1 MDTHSASTDSADTG
15 RPLLISSVDVFDGT
29 GGPLLHDRTVL
40 VEGDRISWVRP
51 AGEAPEVPG
60 ARVVD
65 GAGRTLLP
73 GLFNNHVHLGADVSE
88 SARSGDTLGG
98 SVVASTVY
106 ATNNLRET
114 IATGVT
120 SVRDCGSVEGFAIE
134 VRDLVER
141 GVIPGPR
148 VAAAGRVIT
157 MTGGHG
163 HFIGRQADG
172 PWGIAAATRAE
183 LKCGADFIKIM
194 STGGVLTKGV
204 SPLQTALHVEELAA
218 AVAEAHNAGKR
229 ITSHAIGGQ
238 GVKNAILAGLDSIE
252 HACFMDDEA
261 IQMALDRGTI
271 IVPTLIA
278 VRRIAD
284 NGDTLPAWM
293 YDKVMLEAEASERS
307 FRAAVAAGVTIACG
321 TDAGTPYNAHSEL
334 PGELELMVE
343 FGMTPV
349 QALVSATSVGAVNFD
364 VAGERGTVA
373 DGLAADLLL
382 VDGDPTRSVSAVRDV
397 VLVLK
402 GGQVA
407 HGALDAVGAAPVGA
421 PG

>member
-1 MDTHSASTDSADTG
+1 VTSQS
-15 RPLLISSVDVFDGT
+15 PLLISSVAVFDGT
-29 GGPLLHDRTVL
+29 GGPLLPEHSVL
-40 VEGDRISWVRP
+40 VEGDRISWVGP
-51 AGEAPEVPG
+51 AAQAPEVLG

-65 GAGRTLLP
+65 GTGRTLLP
-73 GLFNNHVHLGADVSE
+73 GLMNNHVHLGADVAE
-88 SARSGDTLGG
+88 SARSGDTLAG
-98 SVVASTVY
+98 SVVEATVH

-148 VAAAGRVIT
+148 VQAAGRVIT

-261 IQMALDRGTI
+261 IQLALDRGTI

-284 NGDTLPAWM
+284 NGDSLPAWM
-293 YDKVMLEAEASERS
+293 YEKVMLEAEASERS

-321 TDAGTPYNAHSEL
+321 TDAGTPYNPHGEL

-349 QALVSATSVGAVNFD
+349 QALVAATSTSAVNFD
-364 VAGERGTVA
+364 LADELGTVA
-373 DGLAADLLL
+373 EGRLADLLL
-382 VDGDPTRSVSAVRDV
+382 VEGDPTTSISAVRDV

-402 GGQVA
+402 GGAVA
-407 HGALDAVGAAPVGA
+407 HGALDPVGAAG
-421 PG
+421 

>member
-1 MDTHSASTDSADTG
+1 VTSQS
-15 RPLLISSVDVFDGT
+15 PLLISSVAVFDGT
-29 GGPLLHDRTVL
+29 GGPLLPEHSVL
-40 VEGDRISWVRP
+40 VEGDRISWVGP
-51 AGEAPEVPG
+51 AAQAPEVPG

-65 GAGRTLLP
+65 GTGRTLLP
-73 GLFNNHVHLGADVSE
+73 GLMNNHVHLGADVAE
-88 SARSGDTLGG
+88 SARSGDTLAG
-98 SVVASTVY
+98 SVVEATVH

-148 VAAAGRVIT
+148 VQAAGRVIT

-261 IQMALDRGTI
+261 IQLALDRGTI

-284 NGDTLPAWM
+284 NGDSLPAWM
-293 YDKVMLEAEASERS
+293 YEKVMLEAEASERS

-321 TDAGTPYNAHSEL
+321 TDAGTPYNPHGEL

-349 QALVSATSVGAVNFD
+349 QALVAASSTSAVNFD
-364 VAGERGTVA
+364 LADELGTVA
-373 DGLAADLLL
+373 EGRLADLLL
-382 VDGDPTRSVSAVRDV
+382 VEGDPTTSISAVRDV

-402 GGQVA
+402 GGAVA
-407 HGALDAVGAAPVGA
+407 HGALDAVGAAG
-421 PG
+421 

>member
-1 MDTHSASTDSADTG
+1 VTTES
-15 RPLLISSVDVFDGT
+15 PLLITSVDVFDGT
-29 GGPLLHDRTVL
+29 GGPVLPDQSVL

-51 AGEAPEVPG
+51 SGQAPEVPG
-60 ARVVD
+60 ARMVD
-65 GAGRTLLP
+65 GTGRTLLP
-73 GLFNNHVHLGADVSE
+73 GLLNNHVHLGSDVSE
-88 SARSGDTLGG
+88 SARSGDTLAG
-98 SVVASTVY
+98 SVVASTVH

-114 IATGVT
+114 LPTGVT

-134 VRDLVER
+134 LRDLVER
-141 GVIPGPR
+141 GVVPGPR
-148 VAAAGRVIT
+148 VLAAGRVIT

-172 PWGIAAATRAE
+172 PWGIAAAVRAE
-183 LKCGADFIKIM
+183 LKEGADFIKIM

-261 IQMALDRGTI
+261 IQLALDRDTI

-284 NGDTLPAWM
+284 NGDSLPAWM
-293 YDKVMLEAEASERS
+293 YEKVMLEAEASERS

-321 TDAGTPYNAHSEL
+321 TDAGTPYNPHSEL

-343 FGMTPV
+343 FGMDPV
-349 QALVSATSVGAVNFD
+349 QALVAATSVNAVNFG
-364 VAGERGTVA
+364 VADELGTVA
-373 DGLAADLLL
+373 EGKLADLLL
-382 VDGDPTRSVSAVRDV
+382 VEGDPTTDIAALTRVRAVVCRGRRVDP
-397 VLVLK
+397 
-402 GGQVA
+402 A
-407 HGALDAVGAAPVGA
+407 
-421 PG
+421 

>member
-1 MDTHSASTDSADTG
+1 VTTES
-15 RPLLISSVDVFDGT
+15 PLLITSVDVFDGT
-29 GGPLLHDRTVL
+29 GGPVLHDQSVL

-51 AGEAPEVPG
+51 AAQAPEVPG
-60 ARVVD
+60 ARMVD
-65 GAGRTLLP
+65 GTGRTLLP
-73 GLFNNHVHLGADVSE
+73 GLFNCHVHLGSDVSE
-88 SARSGDTLGG
+88 SARSGDTLAG

-114 IATGVT
+114 LPTGVT

-134 VRDLVER
+134 LRDLVER
-141 GVIPGPR
+141 GVVPGPR
-148 VAAAGRVIT
+148 VLAAGRVIT

-172 PWGIAAATRAE
+172 PWGIAAAVRAE
-183 LKCGADFIKIM
+183 LKEGADFIKIM

-261 IQMALDRGTI
+261 IQLALDRDTI

-284 NGDTLPAWM
+284 NGDSLPAWM
-293 YDKVMLEAEASERS
+293 YEKVMLEAEASERS

-343 FGMTPV
+343 FGMSPV
-349 QALVSATSVGAVNFD
+349 QALVSATSTGALNFGLAD
-364 VAGERGTVA
+364 ELGTVA
-373 DGLAADLLL
+373 DGKLADLLL
-382 VDGDPTRSVSAVRDV
+382 VDGDPTRDISAVRDV
-397 VLVLK
+397 VLVVKAGEL
-402 GGQVA
+402 V
-407 HGALDAVGAAPVGA
+407 HGVLDPVGAAG
-421 PG
+421 

>member
-1 MDTHSASTDSADTG
+1 MTTEFA
-15 RPLLISSVDVFDGT
+15 LLISSVAVFDGT
-29 GGPLLHDRTVL
+29 GGPLLHDRSVL
-40 VEGDRISWVRP
+40 VEGNRISWIRP
-51 AGEAPEVPG
+51 SDTAPDVPG
-60 ARVVD
+60 AQVVD
-65 GAGRTLLP
+65 GTGRTLLP
-73 GLFNNHVHLGADVSE
+73 GLMNNHVHLGSDVAE
-88 SARSGDTLGG
+88 SARSGDTLAT
-98 SVVASTVY
+98 SVVAATAH

-134 VRDLVER
+134 VRDLVEQ
-141 GVIPGPR
+141 GVLPGPR
-148 VAAAGRVIT
+148 VLAAGRVIT

-194 STGGVLTKGV
+194 ATGGVLTKGV

-261 IQMALDRGTI
+261 IELALERDTI

-284 NGDTLPAWM
+284 NGDSLPQWM
-293 YDKVMLEAEASERS
+293 YEKVLLEAEASERS
-307 FRAAVAAGVTIACG
+307 FRAALAAGVTIACG
-321 TDAGTPYNAHSEL
+321 TDAGTPYNPHGEL
-334 PGELELMVE
+334 PGELELMVA
-343 FGMTPV
+343 FGMTPA
-349 QALVSATSVGAVNFD
+349 QALTAATSTSAVNFGLAD
-364 VAGERGTVA
+364 ELGTVE
-373 DGLAADLLL
+373 DGKLADLLL
-382 VDGDPTRSVSAVRDV
+382 VDGDPTDTISAIRNV
-397 VLVLK
+397 VLVVK
-402 GGQVA
+402 GGQPA
-407 HGALDAVGAAPVGA
+407 HAALDPVGAAG
-421 PG
+421 

>member
-1 MDTHSASTDSADTG
+1 VTTEF
-15 RPLLISSVDVFDGT
+15 PLLISSVDVFDGT
-29 GGPLLHDRTVL
+29 GAPLLRDQNVL
-40 VEGDRISWVRP
+40 VEGNRISWVRP
-51 AGEAPEVPG
+51 AGQAPDVPG

-65 GAGRTLLP
+65 GAARTLLP
-73 GLFNNHVHLGADVSE
+73 GLMNNHVHLGSDVAE
-88 SARSGDTLGG
+88 SARSGDTLAG
-98 SVVASTVY
+98 SVVASTVH

-148 VAAAGRVIT
+148 IQAAGRVIT

-261 IQMALDRGTI
+261 IQLALDRGTI

-284 NGDTLPAWM
+284 NGDSLPAWM
-293 YDKVMLEAEASERS
+293 YEKVMLEAEASERS

-321 TDAGTPYNAHSEL
+321 TDAGTPYNPHGEL

-349 QALVSATSVGAVNFD
+349 QALVAATSTSAVNFGLAD
-364 VAGERGTVA
+364 ELGTVA
-373 DGLAADLLL
+373 EGRLADLLL
-382 VDGDPTRSVSAVRDV
+382 VEGDPTESISAVRNV
-397 VLVLK
+397 VLVLQ
-402 GGQVA
+402 GGEVA
-407 HGALDAVGAAPVGA
+407 HGALDLVGAAG
-421 PG
+421 

>member
-1 MDTHSASTDSADTG
+1 MPDRTQILITD
-15 RPLLISSVDVFDGT
+15 VDVFDGT
-29 GGPLLHDRTVL
+29 GAPVQRGQSVL
-40 VEGDRISWVRP
+40 VEGERISWTGPADQAPRP
-51 AGEAPEVPG
+51 EG

-65 GAGRTLLP
+65 GTGRTLLP
-73 GLFNNHVHLGADVSE
+73 GLMNNHTHLGSDVSG
-88 SARSGDTLGG
+88 AGQGDTLAA
-98 SVVASTVY
+98 SVVGATVH

-114 IATGVT
+114 LTTGVT

-134 VRDLVER
+134 VRDLVEQ

-148 VAAAGRVIT
+148 VQAAGRVIT

-172 PWGIAAATRAE
+172 PWGVAAATRAE

-204 SPLQTALHVEELAA
+204 TPLQTALHVEELAA
-218 AVAEAHNAGKR
+218 AVTEAHNAGKR

-238 GVKNAILAGLDSIE
+238 GVKNAIVAGLDSIE

-261 IQMALDRGTI
+261 IQLALDHDTI

-278 VRRIAD
+278 VRRIAI
-284 NGDTLPAWM
+284 NGDSLPKWM
-293 YDKVMLEAEASERS
+293 HDKVMMEAEASERS
-307 FRAAVAAGVTIACG
+307 FRAALAAGVTIACG
-321 TDAGTPYNAHSEL
+321 TDAGTPFNPHTEL

-343 FGMTPV
+343 FGMSPV
-349 QALVSATSVGAVNFD
+349 QALVSATSTAARNFGLTD
-364 VAGERGTVA
+364 ELGTVTV
-373 DGLAADLLL
+373 GKLADLLL
-382 VDGDPTRSVSAVRDV
+382 VAGDPTTSVSAVRDV

-402 GGQVA
+402 GGRVVA
-407 HGALDAVGAAPVGA
+407 DAPAAA
-421 PG
+421 A

>member
-1 MDTHSASTDSADTG
+1 VTSQS
-15 RPLLISSVDVFDGT
+15 PLLISSVAVFDGT
-29 GGPLLHDRTVL
+29 GGPLLPEHSVL
-40 VEGDRISWVRP
+40 VEGDRISWVGP
-51 AGEAPEVPG
+51 AAQAPEVPG

-65 GAGRTLLP
+65 GTGRTLLP
-73 GLFNNHVHLGADVSE
+73 GLMNNHVHLGADVAE
-88 SARSGDTLGG
+88 SARSGDTLAG
-98 SVVASTVY
+98 SVVEATVH

-148 VAAAGRVIT
+148 VQAAGRVIT

-261 IQMALDRGTI
+261 IQLALDRGTI

-284 NGDTLPAWM
+284 NGDSLPAWM
-293 YDKVMLEAEASERS
+293 YEKVMLEAEASERS

-321 TDAGTPYNAHSEL
+321 TDAGTPHNPHGEL

-349 QALVSATSVGAVNFD
+349 QALVAATSTSAVNFD
-364 VAGERGTVA
+364 LADELGTVA
-373 DGLAADLLL
+373 EGRLADLLL
-382 VDGDPTRSVSAVRDV
+382 VEGDPTTSISAVRDV

-402 GGQVA
+402 GGAVA
-407 HGALDAVGAAPVGA
+407 HGALDPVGAAG
-421 PG
+421 

>member
-1 MDTHSASTDSADTG
+1 MTSQS
-15 RPLLISSVDVFDGT
+15 PLLISSVAVFDGT
-29 GGPLLHDRTVL
+29 GGPLLPEHSVL
-40 VEGDRISWVRP
+40 VEGDRISWVGP
-51 AGEAPEVPG
+51 AAQAPEVPG

-65 GAGRTLLP
+65 GTGRTLLP
-73 GLFNNHVHLGADVSE
+73 GLMNNHVHLGADVAE
-88 SARSGDTLGG
+88 SARSGDTLAG
-98 SVVASTVY
+98 SVVEATVH

-148 VAAAGRVIT
+148 VQAAGRVIT

-261 IQMALDRGTI
+261 IQLALDRGTI

-284 NGDTLPAWM
+284 NGDSLPAWM
-293 YDKVMLEAEASERS
+293 YEKVMLEAEASERS

-321 TDAGTPYNAHSEL
+321 TDAGTPYNPHGEL

-349 QALVSATSVGAVNFD
+349 QALVAATSTSAVNFD
-364 VAGERGTVA
+364 LADELGTVA
-373 DGLAADLLL
+373 EGRLADLLL
-382 VDGDPTRSVSAVRDV
+382 VEGDPTTSISAVRDV

-402 GGQVA
+402 GGEVA
-407 HGALDAVGAAPVGA
+407 HGALDPVGAAG
-421 PG
+421 

>member
-1 MDTHSASTDSADTG
+1 MDDQS
-15 RPLLISSVDVFDGT
+15 PLLITSVAVFDGT
-29 GGPLLHDRTVL
+29 GSPLQQDRTVL
-40 VEGDRISWVRP
+40 VDDDRIAWAGP
-51 AGEAPEVPG
+51 ADQAPDVPG

-65 GAGRTLLP
+65 GTGRTLLP
-73 GLFNNHVHLGADVSE
+73 GLFNNHVHLGSDVSE
-88 SARSGDTLGG
+88 SGRSGDTLAG

-114 IATGVT
+114 LPTGVT

-134 VRDLVER
+134 LRDLVER
-141 GVIPGPR
+141 GVVPGPR
-148 VAAAGRVIT
+148 VLAAGRVIT

-172 PWGIAAATRAE
+172 PWGIAAAVRAE
-183 LKCGADFIKIM
+183 LKEGADFIKIM

-261 IQMALDRGTI
+261 IQLALDHGTV

-284 NGDTLPAWM
+284 NGDTLPQWM
-293 YDKVMLEAEASERS
+293 YEKVMLEAEASERS
-307 FRAAVAAGVTIACG
+307 FRAAVAAGVTIGCG
-321 TDAGTPYNAHSEL
+321 TDAGTPYNPRSEL

-343 FGMTPV
+343 FGMSPTQV
-349 QALVSATSVGAVNFD
+349 LVSATSTNAMNFGVSSD
-364 VAGERGTVA
+364 RGTVEE
-373 DGLAADLLL
+373 GKLADLLL
-382 VDGDPTRSVSAVRDV
+382 VDGDPTRDITAVRNV
-397 VLVLK
+397 ALVLK
-402 GGQVA
+402 GGALA
-407 HGALDAVGAAPVGA
+407 HGALDPVGAAA
-421 PG
+421 

>member
-1 MDTHSASTDSADTG
+1 VTSQS
-15 RPLLISSVDVFDGT
+15 PLLISSVAVFDGT
-29 GGPLLHDRTVL
+29 GGPLLPEHSVL
-40 VEGDRISWVRP
+40 VEGDRISWVGP
-51 AGEAPEVPG
+51 AAQAPEVPG

-65 GAGRTLLP
+65 GTGRTLLP
-73 GLFNNHVHLGADVSE
+73 GLMNNHVHLGADVAE
-88 SARSGDTLGG
+88 SARSGDTLAG
-98 SVVASTVY
+98 SVVEATVH

-148 VAAAGRVIT
+148 VQAAGRVIT

-172 PWGIAAATRAE
+172 PWGIAAASRAE

-261 IQMALDRGTI
+261 IQLALDRGTI

-284 NGDTLPAWM
+284 NGDSLPAWM
-293 YDKVMLEAEASERS
+293 YEKVMLEAEASERS

-321 TDAGTPYNAHSEL
+321 TDAGTPYNPHGEL

-349 QALVSATSVGAVNFD
+349 QALVAATSTSAVNFD
-364 VAGERGTVA
+364 LADELGTVA
-373 DGLAADLLL
+373 EGRLADLLL
-382 VDGDPTRSVSAVRDV
+382 VEGDPTTSISAVRDV

-402 GGQVA
+402 GGAVA
-407 HGALDAVGAAPVGA
+407 HGALDAVGAAG
-421 PG
+421 

>member
-1 MDTHSASTDSADTG
+1 MAEEF
-15 RPLLISSVDVFDGT
+15 PLLVSHVDVFDGT
-29 GGPLLHDRTVL
+29 GRALLRDRNVL
-40 VEGDRISWVRP
+40 VEGDRITWVWP
-51 AGEAPEVPG
+51 ADDAPDVPG
-60 ARVVD
+60 ARVVH
-65 GAGRTLLP
+65 GARRTLLP
-73 GLFNNHVHLGADVSE
+73 GLMNGHTHLGSNVAE
-88 SARSGDTLGG
+88 SARSGDTLAG
-98 SVVASTVY
+98 SVVVATVH
-106 ATNNLRET
+106 ATNNLREA

-134 VRDLVER
+134 VRDLVEQ

-148 VAAAGRVIT
+148 VLAAGRVIT

-204 SPLQTALHVEELAA
+204 SPLQTALHVDELAA
-218 AVAEAHNAGKR
+218 AVVEAHNAGKR

-238 GVKNAILAGLDSIE
+238 GVKNAIVAGLDSIE
-252 HACFMDDEA
+252 HGCFMDDEA
-261 IQMALDRGTI
+261 IQLALDHDTI

-284 NGDTLPAWM
+284 NGDSLPAWM

-321 TDAGTPYNAHSEL
+321 TDAGTPYNPHSEL
-334 PGELELMVE
+334 PGELELMVA
-343 FGMTPV
+343 FGMTPT
-349 QALVSATSVGAVNFD
+349 QALVAATSTNAANFGLS
-364 VAGERGTVA
+364 GELGTVEA
-373 DGLAADLLL
+373 GKLADLLM
-382 VDGDPTRSVSAVRDV
+382 VEGDPTEKISAVRDV
-397 VLVLK
+397 ALVLK
-402 GGQVA
+402 GGEVA
-407 HGALDAVGAAPVGA
+407 HGVLDPVGAAA
-421 PG
+421 

>member
-1 MDTHSASTDSADTG
+1 VTSQS
-15 RPLLISSVDVFDGT
+15 PLLISSVAVFDGT
-29 GGPLLHDRTVL
+29 GGPLLPEHSVL
-40 VEGDRISWVRP
+40 VEGDRISWVGP
-51 AGEAPEVPG
+51 AAQAPEVPG

-65 GAGRTLLP
+65 GTGRTLQP
-73 GLFNNHVHLGADVSE
+73 GLMNNHVHLGADVAE
-88 SARSGDTLGG
+88 SARSGDTLAG
-98 SVVASTVY
+98 SVVEATVH

-148 VAAAGRVIT
+148 VQAAGRVIT

-261 IQMALDRGTI
+261 IQLALDRGTI

-284 NGDTLPAWM
+284 NGDSLPAWM
-293 YDKVMLEAEASERS
+293 YEKVMLEAEASERS

-321 TDAGTPYNAHSEL
+321 TDAGTPHNPHGEL

-349 QALVSATSVGAVNFD
+349 QALVAATSTSAVNFD
-364 VAGERGTVA
+364 LADELGTVA
-373 DGLAADLLL
+373 EGRLADLLL
-382 VDGDPTRSVSAVRDV
+382 VEGDPTTSISAVRDV

-402 GGQVA
+402 GGAVA
-407 HGALDAVGAAPVGA
+407 HGALDAVGAAG
-421 PG
+421 